1 MMPQLQ
7 KGKSRTLQIY
17 CIDFSLLKLSP
28 PAIRRHYTT
37 TFVPL
42 SLSLDHTNPKMKTPR
57 KGVAFLAF
65 FTLRALHHIEE
76 VIIRLGHCQL
86 IDEEFHRINLTHRMD
101 NFAQDPHFLQLFLSG
116 KQLFF
121 TGTGTVV
128 VDSREDGYR
137 PPRRY
142 VPHQRNASDGAG
154 RWRPHHRSTLY
165 RKPEP
170 RCCRHAPDG

>member
-76 VIIRLGHCQL
+76 VIIRLGHRQL
-86 IDEEFHRINLTHRMD
+86 VNEEFHCIDLTHRMN

-116 KQLFF
+116 EQFFF
-121 TGTGTVV
+121 TGAGTVV
-128 VDSREDGYR
+128 IDSREDAFFGNLTRGAAPCYR
-137 PPRRY
+137 C
-142 VPHQRNASDGAG
+142 
-154 RWRPHHRSTLY
+154 L
-165 RKPEP
+165 
-170 RCCRHAPDG
+170 